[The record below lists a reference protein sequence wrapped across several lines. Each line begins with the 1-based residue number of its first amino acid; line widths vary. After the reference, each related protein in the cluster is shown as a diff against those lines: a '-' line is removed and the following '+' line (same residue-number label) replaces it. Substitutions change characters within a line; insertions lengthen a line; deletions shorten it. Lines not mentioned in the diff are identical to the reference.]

1 MVKRRRIKSTKETLR
16 KRRSTA
22 TKETIK
28 RKQGFKYQL
37 ILEGVGVG
45 FLTGLIVSLFRFALI
60 KAEEIRDLY
69 LAASSQKVLVALL
82 GVGIVIFM
90 LFIAALIVRR
100 EPLGG
105 GSGIPQ
111 VEGELKGKINAN
123 WVQIIIAK
131 FFGSICAIASGLSL
145 GSEGP
150 SVQLGAMVGKGFSRI
165 NNRLRT
171 EERLLLTCGAG
182 AGLSAAFGAPLAG
195 VVFTLEELHK
205 NFSQEVLLS
214 TMASAITADCV
225 GSYIFGLKPI
235 FDFAVSNGL
244 PLNRIWMVLLLGV
257 ILGVFG
263 VFYNKTTFFTQDVFA
278 KINPIVSRFIIP
290 FLMIMI
296 LAFAMP
302 EALGSGSSLIEPAG
316 SGSMGAKAL
325 LLLLVVKYIT
335 SAISFGTGL
344 PGGTFLPLLVL
355 GAITGGLFT
364 EVLSPLAGHSDSYI
378 QYFVILGMAGYFS
391 AIVRAP
397 ITGIILI
404 SEMTGTFSNL
414 LSLSMVSLAA
424 YMVADILKGGP
435 LYEQL
440 TERLIAGGKVK
451 RPNRRNK
458 VLIESEV
465 YCGSLMEG
473 KPLSSIKLPLGCLVV
488 SIQRDNHEIVP
499 GGGTVLAAGDK
510 LVVLCNEDLVM
521 KAQSELDE
529 KCKTVFNM

>member
-1 MVKRRRIKSTKETLR
+1 MVKRRRIKSTKETLK

-22 TKETIK
+22 TKETLK

-37 ILEGVGVG
+37 IVEGIGVGL
-45 FLTGLIVSLFRFALI
+45 LTGLIVSMFRYGLLKI
-60 KAEEIRDLY
+60 EEIREMY
-69 LAASSQKVLVALL
+69 LEAAGQRILVALL
-82 GVGIVIFM
+82 GIGILIFM
-90 LFIAALIVRR
+90 FVIAAAIVKR

-123 WVQIIIAK
+123 WVQVIIAK
-131 FFGSICAIASGLSL
+131 FVGSLLAIGGGLSL

-182 AGLSAAFGAPLAG
+182 AGLATAFGAPLAG

-225 GSYIFGLKPI
+225 GSYIFGLKPV
-235 FDFAVSNGL
+235 FEFAVSNGM
-244 PLNRIWMVLLLGV
+244 PLNRIWMVILLG
-257 ILGVFG
+257 ILLGMFG
-263 VFYNKTTFFTQDVFA
+263 VFYNKTTFFMQDVFA
-278 KINPIVSRFIIP
+278 KINPVVGRFVIP
-290 FLMIMI
+290 FVMVMI
-296 LAFAMP
+296 LVFAMP
-302 EALGSGSSLIEPAG
+302 EALGSGASLIEPAG
-316 SGSMGAKAL
+316 SGTMGVKAL
-325 LLLLVVKYIT
+325 LLLLAVKYIT
-335 SAISFGTGL
+335 SAVSFGSGL

-364 EVLSPLAGHSDSYI
+364 EVLSPVVGYSDTYV

-397 ITGIILI
+397 ITGVILI

-414 LSLSMVSLAA
+414 LALSMVSLVA
-424 YMVADILKGGP
+424 YMVADALKGGP

-440 TERLIAGGKVK
+440 TERLISGGKVK
-451 RPNRRNK
+451 KPNRRNK

-465 YCGSLMEG
+465 YYGSLMEG
-473 KPLSSIKLPLGCLVV
+473 KPLSNIKLPLGCLVV

-499 GGGTVLAAGDK
+499 GGGTVLVAGDK
-510 LVVLCNEDLVM
+510 LVVLCNEELVA
-521 KAQSELDE
+521 KAQAELEE
-529 KCKTVFNM
+529 KCRTIFNM